1 MDAKF
6 KRTSAQPYGN
16 LTPSSSSSSSSCR
29 GSSSSDAN
37 SGMCDKGSRHVSAV
51 ARPPTVSDSDYFRAL
66 CRCTASCEVV
76 GASGNCM
83 YANLLLQTVLDGW
96 RSRADTNIIVLAD
109 PQREHMLGLLRLLS
123 RQAQLRLKP
132 VADLRLQRQ
141 QQTLQQH
148 PLLSADNQAVELL
161 FVHTCHIVMVLTGF
175 GVHGRCQEGFKTMF
189 PGFSNE
195 GTFLESV
202 LTWTSTAGSAA
213 SLEALLRDPLLRGSH
228 IDQHSAACI
237 ALMVVNADYDG
248 SYSAFPA
255 RISLAAT
262 LRKLMHP
269 ASAPMWQTIGP
280 SPRPVSN
287 SSSWFEDHTAKA
299 TCE

>member
-1 MDAKF
+1 MHPDQATDSIVNFALEQRKPF
-6 KRTSAQPYGN
+6 AIVPCCVFARQFPRTFLDELGCSQPVFTRTQ
-16 LTPSSSSSSSSCR
+16 L
-29 GSSSSDAN
+29 
-37 SGMCDKGSRHVSAV
+37 V
-51 ARPPTVSDSDYFRAL
+51 AHILQRA
-66 CRCTASCEVV
+66 APQ
-76 GASGNCM
+76 GASQGE
-83 YANLLLQTVLDGW
+83 A
-96 RSRADTNIIVLAD
+96 A
-109 PQREHMLGLLRLLS
+109 
-123 RQAQLRLKP
+123 AQLRLKP

-280 SPRPVSN
+280 SPRPVSHWGCTN
-287 SSSWFEDHTAKA
+287 LEGGQRVCSTNASMRRLPARTVLL
-299 TCE
+299 